1 MHKVVEI
8 GLPKPTIGQDSM
20 QARQPFSVAKTCRF
34 QYEIHSYVK
43 MRDAKPRPSAGSGAC
58 LSFHLGYEKKG
69 VDLIYDIAVVGA
81 GPAGATFARLVA
93 DRYKVLVVDKRL
105 FPDTSKSF
113 AAGKCCGGL
122 LAPDAQR
129 MLSRLGLGLPKEVLE
144 EPQLFVVR
152 AIDIP
157 QRTERYYQ
165 RHYINIHRQKFD
177 RWLLHLVQPNVDMR
191 LGWRLRTCAAEDDG
205 VRLVFSQGANTCTEK
220 ARILVGAD
228 GASSSVRKL
237 LAPAAAQPRTYI
249 AIQEWV
255 ETESPMP
262 YFSSLFDPQL
272 TDFYCWT
279 IPKDRHLIVGAAL
292 DPRDNTSE
300 KFNRLKST
308 LCDFGF
314 RMGKT
319 VFREG
324 AFLLRPMRTGQ
335 VTTGGAG
342 VALIGE
348 AAGLISPSS
357 AEGLSYAFSSAMLLA
372 TAVSDSLHGFEKRY
386 GEATARLRRNIFLK
400 NLKSHFIFNP
410 SLRKLVMRSGLSALD
425 LHLP

>member
-1 MHKVVEI
+1 M
-8 GLPKPTIGQDSM
+8 
-20 QARQPFSVAKTCRF
+20 
-34 QYEIHSYVK
+34 
-43 MRDAKPRPSAGSGAC
+43 
-58 LSFHLGYEKKG
+58 
-69 VDLIYDIAVVGA
+69 YDIAVVGA

-93 DRYKVLVVDKRL
+93 DRYKVLIADKRL
-105 FPDTSKSF
+105 FPKASTSITS
-113 AAGKCCGGL
+113 GKCCGGL

-129 MLSRLGLGLPKEVLE
+129 MLSSLGLGLPKDVLE

-177 RWLLHLVQPNVDMR
+177 HWLLDLVPPSTDIR
-191 LGWRLRTCAAEDDG
+191 LGWRLRSCAAENDG
-205 VRLVFSQGANTCTEK
+205 FRLEFSQGANTCTEK
-220 ARILVGAD
+220 AKILVGAD
-228 GASSSVRKL
+228 GASSKVRKL
-237 LAPAAAQPRTYI
+237 LAPTSAHPKTYI

-262 YFSSLFDPQL
+262 YFSSLFDPQI

-300 KFNRLKST
+300 KFNRLKSK

-314 RMGKT
+314 RIGNT
-319 VFREG
+319 AWREG
-324 AFLLRPMRTGQ
+324 AFLLRPLRTGQ
-335 VTTGGAG
+335 VITGGAG
-342 VALIGE
+342 MALIGE

-372 TAVSDSLHGFEKRY
+372 KAVSNSLHGFEKRY
-386 GEATARLRRNIFLK
+386 NEGVECLRRNIFLK
-400 NLKSHFIFNP
+400 NLKSSFIFSP
-410 SLRKLVMRSGLSALD
+410 SLRRLVMRSGLGSLD